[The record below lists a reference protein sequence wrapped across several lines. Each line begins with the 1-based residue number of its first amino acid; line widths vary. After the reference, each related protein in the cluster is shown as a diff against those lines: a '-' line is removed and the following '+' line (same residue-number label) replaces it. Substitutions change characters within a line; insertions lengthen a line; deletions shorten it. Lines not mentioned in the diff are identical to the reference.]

1 MALRSKHLLSV
12 FVAGLMMAAVPFSLS
27 AGDPS
32 SAGVVRIRDGAP
44 PVIRSAD
51 SVRSVSGVRPA
62 GHENGTHIYWN
73 AYETTGQKII
83 YRMTPAPCENCGE
96 TGEEFGTG
104 EELDSQNKHR
114 WFHFNWFR
122 KDKDGTGC
130 PDGSC
135 KPHKN
140 HESLP
145 GHIVKHFFPDVR
157 GRGGHGLF
165 GGNCRLNPYESQ
177 CEETAWF
184 RHWHAR
190 SCRWNRYWY
199 GVYRRDGAG
208 AGKYE
213 IYYPLNLQ
221 HFDQRDGKIYAAPE
235 WGIPMAVPLAPN
247 VEHTYNYGWGVPS
260 SRLTRVSAPVPRAV
274 P

>member
-1 MALRSKHLLSV
+1 MALRSKQFRNAL
-12 FVAGLMMAAVPFSLS
+12 VAGLMMTAATSSLS

-44 PVIRSAD
+44 PVARPAG
-51 SVRSVSGVRPA
+51 GVRPA
-62 GHENGTHIYWN
+62 GHEDGAPVYWN
-73 AYETTGQKII
+73 AYESTGQKII
-83 YRMTPAPCENCGE
+83 YRMTPPP
-96 TGEEFGTG
+96 EEEVGNWVDESASKG
-104 EELDSQNKHR
+104 KRR
-114 WFHFNWFR
+114 WFDFNWTWFR
-122 KDKDGTGC
+122 KKKDGAGC

-135 KPHKN
+135 RQHKT

-145 GHIVKHFFPDVR
+145 GHVVKHFFPDVR

-165 GGNCRLNPYESQ
+165 GGNCQLNPYESQ

-184 RHWHAR
+184 RHRHAKA
-190 SCRWNRYWY
+190 CRWNRYWY

-208 AGKYE
+208 TGKYE
-213 IYYPLNLQ
+213 IAYPLNLQ
-221 HFDQRDGKIYAAPE
+221 HFDPRDGKVYAAPE

-247 VEHTYNYGWGVPS
+247 VEHTYNYGWGVPN
-260 SRLTRVSAPVPRAV
+260 SRLTRISYPVPRTT